1 MWPFESGCFS
11 LQNAFMV
18 HPCCNM
24 DQYCIPFY
32 SWMLVYRTDIPHFV
46 YSFVRLTFE
55 FFPPFVFRNMLLWT
69 STYKLLC
76 RHKFLFL
83 LGIYLVVELLGHRVT
98 LCLTLAG
105 TVKLFCKMAA
115 HFVQWLRLYF
125 LSKGIQSHFRCKM
138 FKVDLCCCPNRSHC
152 GQSARWHLRFLRK
165 KLEYTK
171 GEISVQLHNVDF
183 IFNFWEKQ

>member
-1 MWPFESGCFS
+1 MWSFESGCFS

-24 DQYCIPFY
+24 DQYFIPFY
-32 SWMLVYRTDIPHFV
+32 SWMLFYRTDIPHLV

-55 FFPPFVFRNMLLWT
+55 FFPPFVLRNTLLWT
-69 STYKLLC
+69 FMYKLLC

-115 HFVQWLRLYF
+115 HFVKWLRLYL
-125 LSKGIQSHFRCKM
+125 LSKATLDAKCLKLTFAAAQIVATVGSLPDGILGFSGR
-138 FKVDLCCCPNRSHC
+138 N
-152 GQSARWHLRFLRK
+152 
-165 KLEYTK
+165 
-171 GEISVQLHNVDF
+171 
-183 IFNFWEKQ
+183 